1 VRAQCYRS
9 VVFGLLAGAGVTP
22 VLAQTFT
29 FEGFVD
35 STTLASQYSGATFG
49 NTIIL
54 TQGITLNEFEF
65 PPHSGSNVASDNGG
79 PMSIV
84 FTSPLR
90 GCSGYFTYSVPLTVQ
105 ALDSSNNLLASAP
118 SAFSSNEARSGN
130 TGSHPSELLQVIS
143 SASIYKIVIAGGSQG
158 TSFTVDDAAV
168 ITKCDLDLNGVVN
181 VADAQAILNEALGN
195 AAAVDDLNRD
205 GVVNVVDVQIV
216 INAALA
222 LGCAAR

>member
-1 VRAQCYRS
+1 
-9 VVFGLLAGAGVTP
+9 
-22 VLAQTFT
+22 
-29 FEGFVD
+29 
-35 STTLASQYSGATFG
+35 
-49 NTIIL
+49 
-54 TQGITLNEFEF
+54 
-65 PPHSGSNVASDNGG
+65 
-79 PMSIV
+79 M
-84 FTSPLR
+84 
-90 GCSGYFTYSVPLTVQ
+90 
-105 ALDSSNNLLASAP
+105 
-118 SAFSSNEARSGN
+118 
-130 TGSHPSELLQVIS
+130 
-143 SASIYKIVIAGGSQG
+143 KIVIAGGSQG